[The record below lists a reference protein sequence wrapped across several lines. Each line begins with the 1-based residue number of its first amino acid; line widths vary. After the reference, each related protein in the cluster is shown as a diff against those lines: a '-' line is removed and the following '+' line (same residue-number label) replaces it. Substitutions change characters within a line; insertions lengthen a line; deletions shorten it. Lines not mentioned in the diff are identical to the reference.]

1 MPSMTLGPF
10 AIDGHGA
17 LSPRSNERRPAL
29 HFAWRGRRCE
39 AEVDGTGVQLTAFA
53 ARIPS
58 TAEPGADRE
67 RAFAAVALL
76 PRDLPPGWRL
86 CLTPDHRIRVETA
99 ERLPQAATATSLVT
113 AMVRFAL
120 ALDPYLDTLEA
131 EGAGVPGNVNTC
143 PG

>member
-1 MPSMTLGPF
+1 MPPITLGPF
-10 AIDGHGA
+10 AIDRTGT
-17 LSPRSNERRPAL
+17 LSPRSAECRPAL
-29 HFAWRGRRCE
+29 RFAWRGRHCE
-39 AEVDGTGVQLTAFA
+39 AAIGGGGVTLAAIA

-67 RAFAAVALL
+67 RAFAAVAML
-76 PRDLPPGWRL
+76 PRDLPPGWQLRL
-86 CLTPDHRIRVETA
+86 TADHRVLVEV
-99 ERLPQAATATSLVT
+99 AAALRAAPTATSLLT

-131 EGAGVPGNVNTC
+131 GGVGAPGRLSNC

>member
-1 MPSMTLGPF
+1 MPPITLGPF
-10 AIDGHGA
+10 SIDEEGA
-17 LSPRSNERRPAL
+17 LSPRSKERRPAL

-39 AEVDGTGVQLTAFA
+39 AEVGDAGVTLAAFA

-58 TAEPGADRE
+58 TADPGADRE
-67 RAFAAVALL
+67 RAFAAVAML

-86 CLTPDHRIRVETA
+86 CLTADHRIRVETA
-99 ERLPQAATATSLVT
+99 TQLPSAPTATTLVT

-131 EGAGVPGNVNTC
+131 GGAGAPGRLNT
-143 PG
+143 